1 MSFKAA
7 LGSVVQELRIQ
18 FCQQSAASA
27 GTRYVPHLGGPW
39 GQCAHDGWRG
49 WVVLTRTIV
58 PVPCSAYVAKN
69 YPVLKKLNPSLPILI
84 REAAGAEPRMIA
96 RYGSQRVECV
106 HLFYSFEFVCLIAS
120 LPLPSSVLLGDRML
134 QTLASNGPSTWRR

>member
-1 MSFKAA
+1 M
-7 LGSVVQELRIQ
+7 
-18 FCQQSAASA
+18 
-27 GTRYVPHLGGPW
+27 
-39 GQCAHDGWRG
+39 
-49 WVVLTRTIV
+49 
-58 PVPCSAYVAKN
+58 PCSAYVAKN

-134 QTLASNGPSTWRR
+134 QTLARVWNTYLRTLPISDAAWGSPKPLQPSPPSPRVRKTAQRR